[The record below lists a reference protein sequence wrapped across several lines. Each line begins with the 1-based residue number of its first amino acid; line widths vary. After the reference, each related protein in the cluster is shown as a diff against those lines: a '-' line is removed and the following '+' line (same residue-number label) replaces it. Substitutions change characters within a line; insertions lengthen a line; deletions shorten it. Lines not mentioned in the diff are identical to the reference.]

1 MKKII
6 NSIII
11 LLLISATTVKSA
23 IGQWNVYMAYS
34 DITDIEPA
42 GSLVYVL
49 SSGSIFSYNVN
60 DQSVDTYN
68 KVYPLSDTDIT
79 HIAWNNSAKRL
90 VIIYSNQNIDLLDN
104 NGNVT
109 NINDYYNKL
118 MTEDKTINN
127 ITINGNYAY
136 LSTGFGILKINVRDA
151 EISDTYNL
159 GMNVT
164 DCAIEGNTIYAQTS
178 NGIYAGKT
186 SDNLIDNKNWS
197 ITSASVSFN
206 DANDITTS
214 TANGYTE
221 HIAYDNHNKCYWSN
235 QKDGKLQGYK
245 LDNDNTKSIIARDIN
260 PDGPKYNYFW
270 YMKFTNNQLYTCG
283 GGFLSGVAAYN
294 RPGTIQVLN
303 SDNNQWT
310 IFQDQLDSITG
321 YSYKDI
327 NCVEPD
333 INDNQHV
340 FASGK
345 CGLYEFQDGK
355 LKKFYNKDNSILEG
369 AVDGDKILGNS
380 YVLVHS
386 LLSDRNGSLWLL
398 NSQTKGQSLIELT
411 QDNQFVSHHKSE
423 LISGANSFPCMVGMI
438 KDSKG
443 LIWFVNE
450 NAGEPAIIRYA
461 PQNDNIK
468 VIKDGIVN
476 QDGTVVDFSLIRC
489 ITEDKNNNIWVGTDM
504 GPLVIESSQTTSESP
519 MFTQVKIP
527 RNDGTNYADYLLS
540 GVDISCIAIDGGNR
554 KWFGTNGNGVYLI
567 SNDNL
572 SQVQHFTTSNSPLIS
587 DKIESIAI
595 NEANGEVY
603 FATEKGL
610 CSYVSDATATNDEMN
625 KDNVWAYPNPVHSNY
640 NGLITI
646 TGLSYDADVKIVTA
660 NGVLVAQGRSTG
672 GTFTWNGSDL
682 NGKRVA
688 SGIYMVE
695 TATQNG
701 EKGTVCKIAI
711 IK

>member
-164 DCAIEGNTIYAQTS
+164 DCAIEGNTIYAETS
-178 NGIYAGKT
+178 NGVYAGKT

-221 HIAYDNHNKCYWSN
+221 YIAYDNHNKCYWSN
-235 QKDGKLQGYK
+235 QKDDKLQGYK
-245 LDNDNTKSIIARDIN
+245 LDNDNTKNIIAQDIN
-260 PDGPKYNYFW
+260 PDGPKYNLFSTL
-270 YMKFTNNQLYTCG
+270 KFRNNTLYSCTGWSETVAGVQL
-283 GGFLSGVAAYN
+283 LKDGVWNIYSDEGIKEHTGLKYN
-294 RPGTIQVLN
+294 NLLA
-303 SDNNQWT
+303 
-310 IFQDQLDSITG
+310 LDV
-321 YSYKDI
+321 D
-327 NCVEPD
+327 P
-333 INDNQHV
+333 NDESHIVVVARN
-340 FASGK
+340 
-345 CGLYEFQDGK
+345 GLYEFNNGSFS
-355 LKKFYNKDNSILEG
+355 KFYNDENSPIESF
-369 AVDGDKILGNS
+369 DKKSKEYEMMTGVIFTET
-380 YVLVHS
+380 
-386 LLSDRNGSLWLL
+386 SDIWCL
-398 NSQTKGQSLIELT
+398 NSQAPTQSLLQLSNEGTWTSHSKPVLMRLDDTKGTGMKDKSLGLM
-411 QDNQFVSHHKSE
+411 Q
-423 LISGANSFPCMVGMI
+423 GMFI
-438 KDSKG
+438 DSRG
-443 LIWFVNE
+443 LLWFVN
-450 NAGEPAIIRYA
+450 NHWMQPSLYCYQISTDAINGY
-461 PQNDNIK
+461 DK
-468 VIKDGIVN
+468 FTN
-476 QDGTVVDFSLIRC
+476 QDGTTLTTYGVKCV
-489 ITEDKNNNIWVGTDM
+489 TEDRNKNMWIGTDA
-504 GPLVIESSQTTSESP
+504 GPLLLEAKDITTSP
-519 MFTQVKIP
+519 DNVLFTQVKVP
-527 RNDGTNYADYLLS
+527 RNDGTNYADYLLN
-540 GVDISCIAIDGGNR
+540 GLDITAISIDSGNR
-554 KWFGTNGNGVYLI
+554 KWFGTGTSGVYLI
-567 SNDNL
+567 DNDNITE
-572 SQVQHFTTSNSPLIS
+572 VYHFTAENSSLLSNNIL
-587 DKIESIAI
+587 SIAI
-595 NEANGEVY
+595 NDKTGEV
-603 FATEKGL
+603 FFGTDKGL
-610 CSYVSDATATNDEMN
+610 CSYMSNVSMPNENMD
-625 KDNVWAYPNPVHSNY
+625 KDNVYAYPNPVEPEY
-640 NGLITI
+640 NGLITV
-646 TGLSYDADVKIVTA
+646 TGLSFNADVKIVTV
-660 NGVLVAQGRSTG
+660 NGSLIAQGRSTG
-672 GTFTWNGSDL
+672 GTFTWDGKDL
-682 NGKRVA
+682 NGKRVS

-695 TATQNG
+695 TATSDG
-701 EKGTVCKIAI
+701 SKGTVCKIAV